1 MFLLKTPG
9 CFDVEH
15 PGVFC
20 QNIPGVFVAD
30 IGLYDVY
37 NDDIQYPKQVYFG
50 V

>member
-20 QNIPGVFVAD
+20 QNIRVFLFD
-30 IGLYDVY
+30 
-37 NDDIQYPKQVYFG
+37 NIQYLKQCKEIT
-50 V
+50 

>member
-20 QNIPGVFVAD
+20 VFVAD

>member
-20 QNIPGVFVAD
+20 QNIRVFLWR
-30 IGLYDVY
+30 I
-37 NDDIQYPKQVYFG
+37 
-50 V
+50 

>member
-15 PGVFC
+15 PGVF
-20 QNIPGVFVAD
+20 VAD
-30 IGLYDVY
+30 IGLYAVY

>member
-9 CFDVEH
+9 CFLSEH
-15 PGVFC
+15 
-20 QNIPGVFVAD
+20 PGVFVAD